1 MCPSFLLSGQVHFQI
16 KGCHASFYFISLFV
30 SYIFTFFFLMQTVK
44 ALIRPHI
51 LGHHICF
58 VNHRLQCCN
67 ILVSSNQALLFSQ
80 SFRINK
86 MLQKD
91 LNNAIFKCFQN
102 DMIGK
107 VKKYV
112 SVHMKIAYWDEE
124 PLFCAWQSCIHS
136 HLVISKYPSLFT
148 EGQRR
153 FYAHFLGVHFW
164 V

>member
-1 MCPSFLLSGQVHFQI
+1 
-16 KGCHASFYFISLFV
+16 
-30 SYIFTFFFLMQTVK
+30 
-44 ALIRPHI
+44 
-51 LGHHICF
+51 
-58 VNHRLQCCN
+58 
-67 ILVSSNQALLFSQ
+67 
-80 SFRINK
+80 
-86 MLQKD
+86 
-91 LNNAIFKCFQN
+91 
-102 DMIGK
+102 MIGK

-164 V
+164 AQVSCDISKVISNRYLSA